1 MISNIGILIMILF
14 MSLCGDAQSFL
25 LVKNENSSKEKQLLP
40 GKKIKYQIY
49 SDSLIDVRNNW
60 ENDRIQ
66 SLTDSSFVFSSGE
79 EIMISDIKVLA
90 FRSSVIEHW
99 RVASVP
105 LLVFGSPNFLY
116 GLTKGI
122 LEGMEREIEQDVPI
136 YTISGGVMVLFGV
149 IPYMFK
155 AKEYSIQGGYQFHVQ

>member
-14 MSLCGDAQSFL
+14 MSLCGNAQSFL
-25 LVKNENSSKEKQLLP
+25 LVKKENSSKEKQLLP

-49 SDSLIDVRNNW
+49 SDSLIGVKNNW
-60 ENDRIQ
+60 ENDQIQ
-66 SLTDSSFVFSSGE
+66 SLTDNSLVFSSGE

-90 FRSSVIEHW
+90 FHSPVIEHW
-99 RVASVP
+99 KIASVP
-105 LLVFGSPNFLY
+105 LLIFGSPNFLY

-122 LEGMEREIEQDVPI
+122 LEGMERDNEQDVPI

-149 IPYMFK
+149 IPYMFNS
-155 AKEYSIQGGYQFHVQ
+155 KEYSIEEGYQFHVQ